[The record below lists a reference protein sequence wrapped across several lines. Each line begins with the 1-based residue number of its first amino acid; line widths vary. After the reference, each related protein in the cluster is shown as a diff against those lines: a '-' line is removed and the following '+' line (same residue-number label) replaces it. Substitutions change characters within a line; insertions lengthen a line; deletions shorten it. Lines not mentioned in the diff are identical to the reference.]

1 MLTGDG
7 SHNRAIHIHFLLV
20 TFNHYLSVRIMIR
33 LRCLLFSMLSLFVL
47 SPSSVLAQ
55 PDFDVFEASIK
66 EIQSALGQGRIN
78 SVQLVQ
84 QYLDRIQAY
93 DKQGPKLN
101 AIVRVN
107 PQALMQAQALDAER
121 QRTGSRGP
129 LHGVPIVVKDNY
141 NTDHMPTTGGSVALA
156 NFIPSENATQ
166 IDKLMQAGAIILAK
180 TNLHEYAYGITSISS
195 LLGQTRNPYDPRR
208 VPGGSSGGTGAAVA
222 ASFAAAG
229 FGSDTCGSIR
239 IPSAFNNLIGLR
251 PSKGLSSIYGILP
264 LSHTQDVAGPLA
276 RSAED
281 LALILDIVS
290 GYDSRDE
297 ATAIMRTAS
306 VPRFVER
313 LHSANLSELRLG
325 RLQEYFD
332 GADGA
337 VNSALDD
344 ALDWYEQQG
353 AEIIAVEIPDMADLV
368 RRSGLIGHEFKPDI
382 DQYLATFSEGEGLDL
397 NFIVSQGLYHE
408 AVDGVLSRSN
418 ASVLDEQAYQIAMVV
433 RSELRAAIEAVM
445 NTLDLDAIAYPTIK
459 RTQVFTG
466 DSQPGSNCGLSANSG
481 LPALSMPVGF
491 TSNGLPVGL
500 ELLGGFLQDAEL
512 LAIAQP
518 YESAQ
523 SSRRAPSTTPALE
536 ARLAPVAQSF
546 ELLFTRPSLHVEARF
561 TFDAVTNSF
570 DFEVSK
576 EQSDGLSIAAVTLV
590 VDSNGDG
597 ELNEPIVLNLLPP
610 DADTAA
616 GSHFMSSEFR
626 EAVVDRRLYL
636 KVFAD
641 SLPSAGAVQL
651 LE

>member
-1 MLTGDG
+1 MTR
-7 SHNRAIHIHFLLV
+7 SRTFLFSL
-20 TFNHYLSVRIMIR
+20 
-33 LRCLLFSMLSLFVL
+33 CLLAPLTV
-47 SPSSVLAQ
+47 VAQ
-55 PDFDVFEASIK
+55 PQFDVFEASIS
-66 EIQSALGQGRIN
+66 EIRDALDAGQVS

-101 AIVRVN
+101 SIVRVN
-107 PQALMQAQALDAER
+107 PQALAQAQALDGER
-121 QRTGSRGP
+121 VRTGSRGP

-156 NFIPSENATQ
+156 NFIPSENAAQ
-166 IDKLMQAGAIILAK
+166 VDKLLRAGAIILAK
-180 TNLHEYAYGITSISS
+180 TNLHEYAYGITSIGS
-195 LLGQTRNPYDPRR
+195 LVGQTRNPYDPRR

-276 RSAED
+276 RSAQD
-281 LALILDIVS
+281 LAIILDIVS

-297 ATAIMRTAS
+297 ATQIMRTAA
-306 VPRFVER
+306 VPAFMDR
-313 LHSANLSELRLG
+313 LYSANLGDLRIG
-325 RLQEYFD
+325 KLQQYFEGSD
-332 GADGA
+332 SAVGAA
-337 VNSALDD
+337 IED

-353 AEIIAVEIPDMADLV
+353 VEIVNVEIPDLEDLI

-382 DQYLATFSEGEGLDL
+382 DQYLDTFSMDDSLNL

-418 ASVLDEQAYQIAMVV
+418 ASELDEQAYSRALAV
-433 RSELRAAIEAVM
+433 RSQLRAAIEAVM
-445 NTLDLDAIAYPTIK
+445 SEQGLNAIAYPTIK

-466 DSQPGSNCGLSANSG
+466 DSQPGSNCSLSANSG

-512 LAIAQP
+512 LAIAQT
-518 YESAQ
+518 YESAM
-523 SSRRAPSTTPALE
+523 SSRRAPSTTPALVSG
-536 ARLAPVAQSF
+536 LAPASQSF
-546 ELLFTRPSLHVEARF
+546 ELVFSRGSLRVEARF
-561 TFDAVTNSF
+561 EYSTVTNL
-570 DFEVSK
+570 FEFQVSK
-576 EQSDGLSIAAVTLV
+576 GQAGERAQGQEITAVTLV

-610 DADTAA
+610 DADAA
-616 GSHFMSSEFR
+616 TGSHYMSSEFR
-626 EAVVDRRLYL
+626 LAVEEKRLYL
-636 KVFAD
+636 KVFGV

>member
-1 MLTGDG
+1 
-7 SHNRAIHIHFLLV
+7 
-20 TFNHYLSVRIMIR
+20 MICIRR
-33 LRCLLFSMLSLFVL
+33 LLFVL
-47 SPSSVLAQ
+47 FLLSPFTAVAQ
-55 PDFDVFEASIK
+55 SNFDVFEASIN
-66 EIQSALGQGRIN
+66 EIQNALEQGQIN

-101 AIVRVN
+101 SIVRVN
-107 PQALMQAQALDAER
+107 PDALVQARSLDTER

-156 NFIPSENATQ
+156 NFTPSENAAQ
-166 IDKLMQAGAIILAK
+166 VDKLMQAGAIILAK

-195 LLGQTRNPYDPRR
+195 LVGQTRNPYDPRR
-208 VPGGSSGGTGAAVA
+208 VPGGSSGGTAAAVA

-276 RSAED
+276 RSAQD
-281 LALILDIVS
+281 LAIILDIVS
-290 GYDSRDE
+290 GYDPRDE
-297 ATAIMRTAS
+297 ATEIMRTATA
-306 VPRFVER
+306 PAFVDR
-313 LHSANLSELRLG
+313 LHSANLTDLRIGKL
-325 RLQEYFD
+325 LQYFE

-337 VNSALDD
+337 VISALED

-353 AEIIAVEIPDMADLV
+353 VEIVEVEIPDMADLI

-382 DQYLATFSEGEGLDL
+382 NQYLATFSTDKNL
-397 NFIVSQGLYHE
+397 NLNLIVSQGLYHE

-418 ASVLDEQAYQIAMVV
+418 ASEFDEQAYRSALAV
-433 RSELRAAIEAVM
+433 RSELRSAIEAVM
-445 NTLDLDAIAYPTIK
+445 REQDLDAIAYPTIK

-466 DSQPGSNCGLSANSG
+466 DSQPGSNCSLSANSG

-500 ELLGGFLQDAEL
+500 ELLGEFLQDAEL

-518 YESAQ
+518 YESALG
-523 SSRRAPSTTPALE
+523 SRHAPSTTPALE
-536 ARLAPVAQSF
+536 SGRAPTAQSF
-546 ELLFTRPSLHVEARF
+546 EVVFSQPPLRVEASF
-561 TFDAVTNSF
+561 EFSAVTNL
-570 DFEVSK
+570 FEFQVSK
-576 EQSDGLSIAAVTLV
+576 EQAAGRAITAVTLA

-597 ELNEPIVLNLLPP
+597 ELTEPIVLNLLPP
-610 DADTAA
+610 DVVAA
-616 GSHFMSSEFR
+616 SGSHFMSAEFR
-626 EAVVDRRLYL
+626 QAVEQRRLYL
-636 KVFAD
+636 KVFGD

>member
-1 MLTGDG
+1 MTR
-7 SHNRAIHIHFLLV
+7 SRTFLFSL
-20 TFNHYLSVRIMIR
+20 
-33 LRCLLFSMLSLFVL
+33 CLLAPLTVM
-47 SPSSVLAQ
+47 AQ
-55 PDFDVFEASIK
+55 PQFDVFEASIS
-66 EIQSALGQGRIN
+66 EIRDALDAGQVS

-101 AIVRVN
+101 SIVRVN
-107 PQALMQAQALDAER
+107 PQALAQAQALDGER
-121 QRTGSRGP
+121 VRTGSRGP

-156 NFIPSENATQ
+156 NFIPRENAAQ
-166 IDKLMQAGAIILAK
+166 VDKLLRAGAIILAK
-180 TNLHEYAYGITSISS
+180 TNLHEYAYGITSIGS
-195 LLGQTRNPYDPRR
+195 LVGQTRNPYDPRR

-276 RSAED
+276 RSAQD
-281 LALILDIVS
+281 LAIILDIVS

-297 ATAIMRTAS
+297 ATQIMRTAA
-306 VPRFVER
+306 VPAFMDR
-313 LHSANLSELRLG
+313 LYSANLGDLRIG
-325 RLQEYFD
+325 KLQQYFEGSD
-332 GADGA
+332 SAVGAA
-337 VNSALDD
+337 IED

-353 AEIIAVEIPDMADLV
+353 VEIVNVEIPDLEDLI

-382 DQYLATFSEGEGLDL
+382 DQYLDTFSMDDSLNL

-418 ASVLDEQAYQIAMVV
+418 ASELDEQAYSRALAV
-433 RSELRAAIEAVM
+433 RSQLRAAIEAVM
-445 NTLDLDAIAYPTIK
+445 SEQGLNAIAYPTIK

-466 DSQPGSNCGLSANSG
+466 DSQPGSNCSLSANSG

-512 LAIAQP
+512 LAIAQT
-518 YESAQ
+518 YESAM
-523 SSRRAPSTTPALE
+523 SSRRAPSTTPALVSG
-536 ARLAPVAQSF
+536 LAPASQSF
-546 ELLFTRPSLHVEARF
+546 ELVFSRGSLRVEARF
-561 TFDAVTNSF
+561 EYSTVTNL
-570 DFEVSK
+570 FEFQVSK
-576 EQSDGLSIAAVTLV
+576 GQAGERAQGQAITAVTLV

-610 DADTAA
+610 DADAA
-616 GSHFMSSEFR
+616 TGSHYMSSEFR
-626 EAVVDRRLYL
+626 LAVEEKRLYL
-636 KVFAD
+636 KVFGV

>member
-1 MLTGDG
+1 
-7 SHNRAIHIHFLLV
+7 
-20 TFNHYLSVRIMIR
+20 MIR
-33 LRCLLFSMLSLFVL
+33 IRRLLFVL
-47 SPSSVLAQ
+47 SFLSSFTVVAQ
-55 PDFDVFEASIK
+55 SNFDVFEASIS
-66 EIQSALGQGRIN
+66 ELQNALGQGQIS
-78 SVQLVQ
+78 SVQIVQ

-101 AIVRVN
+101 SIVRVN
-107 PQALMQAQALDAER
+107 PEALAQAQALDAER

-156 NFIPSENATQ
+156 NFIPSENAAQ
-166 IDKLMQAGAIILAK
+166 VDKLLQAGAIILAK
-180 TNLHEYAYGITSISS
+180 TNLHEYAYGITSIGS
-195 LLGQTRNPYDPRR
+195 LVGQTRNPYDPRR

-281 LALILDIVS
+281 LAIILDIVS

-297 ATAIMRTAS
+297 ATEIMRTAAA
-306 VPRFVER
+306 PAFVDR
-313 LHSANLSELRLG
+313 LHSANLADLRIG
-325 RLQEYFD
+325 KLQQYFE
-332 GADGA
+332 GSDGA
-337 VNSALDD
+337 VNTALED
-344 ALDWYEQQG
+344 ALDWYEEQG
-353 AEIIAVEIPDMADLV
+353 AEVVDIEIPDMADLI
-368 RRSGLIGHEFKPDI
+368 RRSGLIRHEFKTDI
-382 DQYLATFSEGEGLDL
+382 NHYLATFSRDESLNL

-418 ASVLDEQAYQIAMVV
+418 ASELDEQAYRSRIAV
-433 RSELRAAIEAVM
+433 RSELRAAIETVLAEQG
-445 NTLDLDAIAYPTIK
+445 LDAIAYPTIK

-466 DSQPGSNCGLSANSG
+466 DSQPGSNCRLSANSG

-518 YESAQ
+518 YESAL

-536 ARLAPVAQSF
+536 SGFAPATQSF
-546 ELLFTRPSLHVEARF
+546 ELVFSRPSLRVEASF
-561 TFDAVTNSF
+561 EFSAVTNLF

-576 EQSDGLSIAAVTLV
+576 EQSDGQEIAAVTLV
-590 VDSNGDG
+590 IDSNGDG
-597 ELNEPIVLNLLPP
+597 VLTEPVVLNLLPP
-610 DADTAA
+610 DVTAA
-616 GSHFMSSEFR
+616 TGSHFMSAEFR
-626 EAVVDRRLYL
+626 LAVEERRLYL
-636 KVFAD
+636 KVFGD
-641 SLPSAGAVQL
+641 SLPSVGAVQL

>member
-1 MLTGDG
+1 MICI
-7 SHNRAIHIHFLLV
+7 RRLLV
-20 TFNHYLSVRIMIR
+20 V
-33 LRCLLFSMLSLFVL
+33 LSLL
-47 SPSSVLAQ
+47 SSFTAVAQ
-55 PDFDVFEASIK
+55 SNFDVFEASIS
-66 EIQSALGQGRIN
+66 EIQNALEQGQIN

-101 AIVRVN
+101 SIVRIN
-107 PQALMQAQALDAER
+107 PDALAQAQALDTER

-156 NFIPSENATQ
+156 NFIPSENAAQ
-166 IDKLMQAGAIILAK
+166 VDRLMQAGAIILAK

-195 LLGQTRNPYDPRR
+195 LVGQTRNPYDPRR
-208 VPGGSSGGTGAAVA
+208 VPGGSSGGTAAAVA

-276 RSAED
+276 RSALD
-281 LALILDIVS
+281 LAIILDIVS
-290 GYDSRDE
+290 GYDPRDE
-297 ATAIMRTAS
+297 ATEIMRAATA
-306 VPRFVER
+306 PAFVDR
-313 LHSANLSELRLG
+313 LHSANLTDLRIGKL
-325 RLQEYFD
+325 LQYFE

-337 VNSALDD
+337 VIAAVED

-353 AEIIAVEIPDMADLV
+353 VEIVEVEIPDMADLI

-382 DQYLATFSEGEGLDL
+382 NQYLARFSMDESLNL

-408 AVDGVLSRSN
+408 AVDAVLSRSN
-418 ASVLDEQAYQIAMVV
+418 ASEFDEQAYRSALAV

-445 NTLDLDAIAYPTIK
+445 SEQALDAIAYPTIK

-466 DSQPGSNCGLSANSG
+466 DSQPGSNCSLSANSG

-518 YESAQ
+518 YESAL
-523 SSRRAPSTTPALE
+523 SSRHAPSTTPALE
-536 ARLAPVAQSF
+536 SRLAPTAQSF
-546 ELLFTRPSLHVEARF
+546 ELVFSQSPLRVEASF
-561 TFDAVTNSF
+561 EFNAVTNL
-570 DFEVSK
+570 FEFQVSK
-576 EQSDGLSIAAVTLV
+576 EPAEGQAITAVTLV

-597 ELNEPIVLNLLPP
+597 ELTEPIALNLLPP
-610 DADTAA
+610 DVVVAS
-616 GSHFMSSEFR
+616 GSHFMSAEFR
-626 EAVVDRRLYL
+626 QAVKERRLYL
-636 KVFAD
+636 KVFGD

>member
-1 MLTGDG
+1 MTR
-7 SHNRAIHIHFLLV
+7 SRTFLFSL
-20 TFNHYLSVRIMIR
+20 
-33 LRCLLFSMLSLFVL
+33 CLLAPLTV
-47 SPSSVLAQ
+47 VAQ
-55 PDFDVFEASIK
+55 PQFDVFEASIT
-66 EIQSALGQGRIN
+66 EIRDALDEGQV
-78 SVQLVQ
+78 SSMQLVQ

-101 AIVRVN
+101 SIVRVN
-107 PQALMQAQALDAER
+107 PQALAQAQALDTER
-121 QRTGSRGP
+121 ERTGSRGP

-156 NFIPSENATQ
+156 NFIPSENAAQ
-166 IDKLMQAGAIILAK
+166 VDKLLLAGAIILAK
-180 TNLHEYAYGITSISS
+180 TNLHEYAYGITSIGS
-195 LLGQTRNPYDPRR
+195 LVGQTRNPYDPRR

-276 RSAED
+276 RSAQD
-281 LALILDIVS
+281 LAIILDIVS

-297 ATAIMRTAS
+297 ATQIMRTAA
-306 VPRFVER
+306 VPAFMDR
-313 LHSANLSELRLG
+313 LHSANLADLRIG
-325 RLQEYFD
+325 KLQEYFE
-332 GADGA
+332 GSDGA
-337 VNSALDD
+337 VNTAIEDV
-344 ALDWYEQQG
+344 LDWYELQG
-353 AEIIAVEIPDMADLV
+353 AEIVDVEIPDMEDLI

-382 DQYLATFSEGEGLDL
+382 NNYLDTFSLDDGLNL
-397 NFIVSQGLYHE
+397 NFIVSKGLYHE

-418 ASVLDEQAYQIAMVV
+418 ASELDEPAYRMAIAV
-433 RSELRAAIEAVM
+433 RSQLRAAIEAVM
-445 NTLDLDAIAYPTIK
+445 SEQGLNAIAYPTIK

-466 DSQPGSNCGLSANSG
+466 DSQPGSNCSLSANSG
-481 LPALSMPVGF
+481 LPALSMPAGF

-512 LAIAQP
+512 LAIAQT
-518 YESAQ
+518 YEAAM

-536 ARLAPVAQSF
+536 SGLAPASQSF
-546 ELLFTRPSLHVEARF
+546 EFVFSRGSLRVEVRF
-561 TFDAVTNSF
+561 EYSTVTNL
-570 DFEVSK
+570 FEFQVSK
-576 EQSDGLSIAAVTLV
+576 GLAGGQAITAVTLV

-610 DADTAA
+610 DAEAA
-616 GSHFMSSEFR
+616 TGSHYMSSEFR
-626 EAVVDRRLYL
+626 MAVEERRLYL
-636 KVFAD
+636 KVFGV

>member
-1 MLTGDG
+1 MIRFRNILF
-7 SHNRAIHIHFLLV
+7 SLCLLV
-20 TFNHYLSVRIMIR
+20 PVT
-33 LRCLLFSMLSLFVL
+33 VL
-47 SPSSVLAQ
+47 GQ
-55 PDFDVFEASIK
+55 PQFDVFEAGIAQ
-66 EIQSALGQGRIN
+66 IRDALDEGQVS

-84 QYLDRIQAY
+84 QYLDRIHAY

-101 AIVRVN
+101 SIVRIN
-107 PQALMQAQALDAER
+107 PEALAQAQALDAER
-121 QRTGSRGP
+121 ERTGSRGP

-156 NFIPSENATQ
+156 NFVPRENAAQ
-166 IDKLMQAGAIILAK
+166 VDKLLQAGAIILAK
-180 TNLHEYAYGITSISS
+180 TNLHEYAYGITSIGS
-195 LLGQTRNPYDPRR
+195 LVGQTRNPYDPRR

-281 LALILDIVS
+281 LAIILDIVS

-297 ATAIMRTAS
+297 ATEIMRTA
-306 VPRFVER
+306 VAPAFVDR
-313 LHSANLSELRLG
+313 LHSANLADLRIG
-325 RLQEYFD
+325 KLQQYFE
-332 GADGA
+332 GSDGA
-337 VNSALDD
+337 VNTALEG
-344 ALDWYEQQG
+344 ALDWYEEQG
-353 AEIIAVEIPDMADLV
+353 ADIVDVEIPDMADLIN
-368 RRSGLIGHEFKPDI
+368 RSGLIGHEFKSDI
-382 DQYLATFSEGEGLDL
+382 NQYLATFSNDESL
-397 NFIVSQGLYHE
+397 NLNYIVSQGLYHE

-418 ASVLDEQAYQIAMVV
+418 ASELDEQAYRRAIAV

-445 NTLDLDAIAYPTIK
+445 AQQGLDAIAYPTIK

-466 DSQPGSNCGLSANSG
+466 DAQPGSNCSLSANSG
-481 LPALSMPVGF
+481 LPALSIPVGF

-518 YESAQ
+518 YESAL

-536 ARLAPVAQSF
+536 SGLAPTPQSF
-546 ELLFTRPSLHVEARF
+546 ELLFSRPPLRVEASF
-561 TFDAVTNSF
+561 EFSAVTNLF
-570 DFEVSK
+570 IYEVSK
-576 EQSDGLSIAAVTLV
+576 EQSQGQTIAAVTLV

-610 DADTAA
+610 GAGAA
-616 GSHFMSSEFR
+616 TGSHFMSSQFR
-626 EAVVDRRLYL
+626 QAVEERRLYL
-636 KVFAD
+636 KVFGN
-641 SLPSAGAVQL
+641 SLPSAGAAQL

>member
-1 MLTGDG
+1 MIPIRRLLL
-7 SHNRAIHIHFLLV
+7 ILFLLAPFTAV
-20 TFNHYLSVRIMIR
+20 
-33 LRCLLFSMLSLFVL
+33 
-47 SPSSVLAQ
+47 AQ
-55 PDFDVFEASIK
+55 PNFDVFEASIS
-66 EIQSALGQGRIN
+66 EIQNALGQGQIN

-84 QYLDRIQAY
+84 QYLDRVQAY

-101 AIVRVN
+101 SIVRIN
-107 PQALMQAQALDAER
+107 PEALAQAQALDVER
-121 QRTGSRGP
+121 QQTGSRGP

-156 NFIPSENATQ
+156 NFIPSENAAQ
-166 IDKLMQAGAIILAK
+166 VDKLMQAGAIILAK
-180 TNLHEYAYGITSISS
+180 TNLHEYAYGITSIGS
-195 LLGQTRNPYDPRR
+195 LMGQTRNPYDPRR

-251 PSKGLSSIYGILP
+251 PSKGLLSIYGIIP

-281 LALILDIVS
+281 LAIILDIVS

-297 ATAIMRTAS
+297 ATQIMRTATA
-306 VPRFVER
+306 PAFMDR
-313 LHSANLSELRLG
+313 LHSAELADLRIG
-325 RLQEYFD
+325 RLQQYFD
-332 GADGA
+332 GSDGA
-337 VNSALDD
+337 ISSPLED

-353 AEIIAVEIPDMADLV
+353 AVIVEVEIPDMADLI

-382 DQYLATFSEGEGLDL
+382 NQYLATFSMDKNLNL

-408 AVDGVLSRSN
+408 AVEGVLSRSN
-418 ASVLDEQAYQIAMVV
+418 ASERDEQAYQDALAV

-445 NTLDLDAIAYPTIK
+445 SGQDLDAIAYPTIK

-466 DSQPGSNCGLSANSG
+466 DSQPGSNCSLSAHSG

-491 TSNGLPVGL
+491 TNNGLPVGL

-518 YESAQ
+518 YEAAL
-523 SSRRAPSTTPALE
+523 SSRRAPSTTPPLE
-536 ARLAPVAQSF
+536 SGLAPAPQSF
-546 ELLFTRPSLHVEARF
+546 ELVFSRGSLRVEASF
-561 TFDAVTNSF
+561 EFSAVTNLF
-570 DFEVSK
+570 DFQVSK
-576 EQSDGLSIAAVTLV
+576 ERAEGQEITAVTLV

-597 ELNEPIVLNLLPP
+597 ELNEPVVLNLLPP
-610 DADTAA
+610 DVIAA
-616 GSHFMSSEFR
+616 TGSHFMSAEFR
-626 EAVVDRRLYL
+626 QAVEQRRLYL
-636 KVFAD
+636 KVFGD